1 MAITK
6 ATASSIAPAAKGD
19 LVAGSAT
26 NDAAVLGVGAN
37 DTVLTADSSTATGL
51 KWATPSSPSL
61 SGVGLTTSVTVNV
74 PNNSATAVL
83 WNTEEWDTN
92 GFHSTVTNTSR
103 ITIPTG
109 AGGYYLIN
117 ASVQNQG
124 TNASNIYRQVI
135 LRKNGTGIFTTG
147 FDPANFQMEIYNRWG
162 ELFFQSFNANKGWDG
177 YFDGKLAPLGTYIW
191 KIRYKNPDLDDYKDI
206 TGHVNLIR

>member
-51 KWATPSSPSL
+51 KWAAAA
-61 SGVGLTTSVTVNV
+61 SGATLVG
-74 PNNSATAVL
+74 TAVYSSSDQTIP
-83 WNTEEWDTN
+83 NGTFTTVTYGDEYWDTDS
-92 GFHSTVTNTSR
+92 FHSTVTNTGR

-109 AGGYYLIN
+109 KDGKYLVNVFGTWAGA
-117 ASVQNQG
+117 ASGNRELRV
-124 TNASNIYRQVI
+124 
-135 LRKNGTGIFTTG
+135 RKNGSTDLANNRLNGVTSAFTMQMS
-147 FDPANFQMEIYNRWG
+147 FQ
-162 ELFFQSFNANKGWDG
+162 
-177 YFDGKLAPLGTYIW
+177 
-191 KIRYKNPDLDDYKDI
+191 
-206 TGHVNLIR
+206 VNLVATDYIELQVYQLSGGNLDWWGSGTFAGSLFAVTYLGA

>member
-37 DTVLTADSSTATGL
+37 DTVLTADSTEATGL

-147 FDPANFQMEIYNRWG
+147 FEPAGYLAYLNLSAVVSAVATDYF
-162 ELFFQSFNANKGWDG
+162 ELFVYHDAGITLTWAGQFFQATF
-177 YFDGKLAPLGTYIW
+177 LGA
-191 KIRYKNPDLDDYKDI
+191 
-206 TGHVNLIR
+206 